1 MLSHIIAASV
11 AFSVGGALM
20 KSSDGFNR
28 LAPSLLVGVLFV
40 IGAALMARA
49 VRSDGLSTAFVMGL
63 GVEAVVSVGIGAAL
77 LGERMHVSQ
86 WTGIALILVGVG
98 VVRYH

>member
-1 MLSHIIAASV
+1 MTQVIAASV

-40 IGAALMARA
+40 VGAALMAKA
-49 VRSDGLSTAFVMGL
+49 VSSEGLSTAFVMGL
-63 GVEAVVSVGIGAAL
+63 GVEAIVSVAIGAMV
-77 LGERMHVSQ
+77 LGERMHVTQ
-86 WTGIALILVGVG
+86 WTGIALIVIGVG
-98 VVRYH
+98 VVRFH

>member
-1 MLSHIIAASV
+1 MIHVVAASV

-40 IGAALMARA
+40 VGAGLMAKA
-49 VRSDGLSTAFVMGL
+49 VSSDGLSKAFVMGL
-63 GVEAVVSVGIGAAL
+63 GVEAVVSVGIGAMV
-77 LGERMHVSQ
+77 LGERLHLTQ
-86 WTGIALILVGVG
+86 WTGLAFIVLGVA
-98 VVRYH
+98 VVRFH

>member
-1 MLSHIIAASV
+1 MIQVVAASV

-40 IGAALMARA
+40 VGAGLMAKA
-49 VRSDGLSTAFVMGL
+49 VANQGLSTAFVLGL
-63 GVEAVVSVGIGAAL
+63 GVEAVVSVGIGAMV
-77 LGERMHVSQ
+77 LGERMHLSQ
-86 WTGIALILVGVG
+86 WTGIALIVVGVA
-98 VVRYH
+98 VVRFR